1 MSAVSAI
8 LGDSL
13 ITGFFV
19 CIKTLKSRELSSK
32 KDKTNV
38 FITAQY
44 SKLSCLPS
52 KNQAFHLYFW
62 RHRQQ
67 LTPAINKLSLHHL
80 ELWFVFS
87 LLRTTGRE
95 YSQGKA
101 NCQGYFVFVRLKAYS
116 SWAKWCEQYSTTLRV
131 LFVFQSHYFSLSSL
145 LTCFLLSLRCDKLF
159 QYLINKSD
167 VRSWTCL

>member
-8 LGDSL
+8 LGNSL

-19 CIKTLKSRELSSK
+19 CIKTVKSRELSSK

-62 RHRQQ
+62 RHRQ
-67 LTPAINKLSLHHL
+67 
-80 ELWFVFS
+80 
-87 LLRTTGRE
+87 
-95 YSQGKA
+95 
-101 NCQGYFVFVRLKAYS
+101 
-116 SWAKWCEQYSTTLRV
+116 
-131 LFVFQSHYFSLSSL
+131 
-145 LTCFLLSLRCDKLF
+145 
-159 QYLINKSD
+159 
-167 VRSWTCL
+167 